1 MAEVGIDQM
10 LSMVDS
16 KYRLTVVVAKR
27 AEQLLRYRFKNTAL
41 APEERPKMATLEGLK
56 DDPNAVTWA
65 MKEFLLGRLVFG
77 ENLVPEDRLERE
89 LEKLYLPEEEK
100 GR

>member
-10 LSMVDS
+10 LAMVDS

-41 APEERPKMATLEGLK
+41 APEERPKMRTLEGLK

-65 MKEFLLGRLVFG
+65 MKELLLGRLVFG
-77 ENLVPEDRLERE
+77 ENLVPEDRLQKE
-89 LEKLYLPEEEK
+89 LDKLYPVEGEK
-100 GR
+100 ER

>member
-10 LSMVDS
+10 FSMVDS

-27 AEQLLRYRFKNTAL
+27 AEQLLRYRFRNTAL
-41 APEERPKMATLEGLK
+41 APEERPKMHTLEGLK

-65 MKEFLLGRLVFG
+65 MKELLLGRLVFG
-77 ENLVPEDRLERE
+77 ENLLPEDRLKRE
-89 LEKLYLPEEEK
+89 LDKLYGLEEEK
-100 GR
+100 E

>member
-10 LSMVDS
+10 FSMVDS

-27 AEQLLRYRFKNTAL
+27 AEQLLRYRFRNTAL
-41 APEERPKMATLEGLK
+41 APEERPKMHTLEGLK

-65 MKEFLLGRLVFG
+65 MKELLLGRLVFG
-77 ENLVPEDRLERE
+77 ENLFPEDRLKRE
-89 LEKLYLPEEEK
+89 LDKLYGLEEEK
-100 GR
+100 E